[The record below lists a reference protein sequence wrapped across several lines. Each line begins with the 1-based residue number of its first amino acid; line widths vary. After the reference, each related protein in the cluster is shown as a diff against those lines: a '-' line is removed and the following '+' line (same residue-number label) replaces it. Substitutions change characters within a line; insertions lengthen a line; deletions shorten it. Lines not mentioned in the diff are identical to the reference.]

1 MAVTKTHPIKSTLK
15 AAIDYICNSEKT
27 DGKLL
32 VSSYGCAAE
41 TADIEF
47 AWTRRHAIDKG
58 TNLGRHL
65 IQAFQPGEVT
75 PEQAHEIGMELAKEI
90 LGGKYEFVLTTHI
103 DKDHVHNHLIFNA
116 VSFADH
122 KHYHSNKRS
131 YHYIRRTSDR
141 LCKEHGLSVIILGQD
156 KGKSYIEHQATQNGT
171 SYKAKLKAAIDRL
184 LPACSDLEE
193 LLRRLQR
200 EGYEIKRGKYISARE
215 PDRERFTRLKTLG
228 VDYTE
233 EAIAARIAGRSRPSR
248 RPKQRDGEIS
258 LLIDIQNNIKAQ
270 QSAGYRRW
278 ATIENLKRI
287 ADTSNFLTEHGIGSY
302 EELLDRC
309 EAVST
314 SVARLKADLRDT
326 GTRIDEL
333 ALKMK
338 HVGTYRQLNQIDE
351 SYPHRYTDGQ
361 LCLETDAAIRI
372 CFLAGFDLEIWMR
385 DFVEPYYFS
394 YEYYQRYGVF
404 PFGER
409 AHGIEGVLQTYG
421 EYFNEPDYVKV
432 FRLMEFIQ
440 FGQYRGHLPCPCGSG
455 EKTRSCHGKFIK
467 KFFENSNL
475 KIIVQ
480 RDYKTIKEV
489 LYAYYEQSR
498 NTKATK

>member
-15 AAIDYICNSEKT
+15 AAIDYICNPEKT

-47 AWTRRHAIDKG
+47 SWTRRHAIDKG

-116 VSFADH
+116 VSFTDH
-122 KHYHSNKRS
+122 KYYHSNKRS

-141 LCKEHGLSVIILGQD
+141 ICKEHGLSVIIPGQA
-156 KGKSYIEHQATQNGT
+156 KGKSYIEHQAAQAGT

-184 LPACSDLEE
+184 IPASADFEDL
-193 LLRRLQR
+193 LLRLQR
-200 EGYEIKRGKYISARE
+200 EGYEIKRGKYVSCRAS
-215 PDRERFTRLKTLG
+215 DQERFTRMKTLG

-233 EAIAARIAGRSRPSR
+233 EAITARIAGRSRPSR
-248 RPKQRDGEIS
+248 QPKQRNGRIS
-258 LLIDIQNNIKAQ
+258 LLVDIQNNIKAQ

-309 EAVST
+309 EAASA
-314 SVARLKADLRDT
+314 SVAQLKADLRDT
-326 GTRIDEL
+326 GAKVDEL
-333 ALKMK
+333 TLKMK
-338 HVGTYRQLNQIDE
+338 HVATYRQLKPIYDRYKASRDKEKFLRGHESEIVLFEAAARECKRLGAVPLPATDRMQAEMDE
-351 SYPHRYTDGQ
+351 LNARKAVLKADLQKAQCDERDY
-361 LCLETDAAIRI
+361 AAIQRNVED
-372 CFLAGFDLEIWMR
+372 FLSPPQPEQERKKNVELE
-385 DFVEPYYFS
+385 
-394 YEYYQRYGVF
+394 
-404 PFGER
+404 
-409 AHGIEGVLQTYG
+409 
-421 EYFNEPDYVKV
+421 
-432 FRLMEFIQ
+432 
-440 FGQYRGHLPCPCGSG
+440 
-455 EKTRSCHGKFIK
+455 
-467 KFFENSNL
+467 
-475 KIIVQ
+475 
-480 RDYKTIKEV
+480 
-489 LYAYYEQSR
+489 
-498 NTKATK
+498 

>member
-15 AAIDYICNSEKT
+15 AAIDYICNPEKT

-141 LCKEHGLSVIILGQD
+141 LCKEHGLSVIIPGQD
-156 KGKSYIEHQATQNGT
+156 KGKSYIEHQATQNGI

-184 LPACSDLEE
+184 LPACSNLEE

-200 EGYEIKRGKYISARE
+200 EGYEIKRGKYISARA
-215 PDRERFTRLKTLG
+215 PDQERFTRLKTLG

-233 EAIAARIAGRSRPSR
+233 EALAARIAGRSRPSR
-248 RPKQRDGEIS
+248 QPKQQNGKIS
-258 LLIDIQNNIKAQ
+258 LLIDIQNNIKLAEFVRHLDEV
-270 QSAGYRRW
+270 GVEW
-278 ATIENLKRI
+278 
-287 ADTSNFLTEHGIGSY
+287 GITCDGDHDNRKTA
-302 EELLDRC
+302 ELVQAFPKKFKGFIYVDPNKGE
-309 EAVST
+309 EAVRELEMCVKEYGLHALYLTAFRTKLNAADRKNYPLYSKACELGIPVHIY
-314 SVARLKADLRDT
+314 SSLNLSKAVPYDIGHPRYIDQVARDFPELKIMAGVSGWPWVLDF
-326 GTRIDEL
+326 
-333 ALKMK
+333 
-338 HVGTYRQLNQIDE
+338 
-351 SYPHRYTDGQ
+351 
-361 LCLETDAAIRI
+361 LCLAIRHENVYLNFETHAPEKI
-372 CFLAGFDLEIWMR
+372 AMR
-385 DFVEPYYFS
+385 GSGYEPYLYYGRLLGYEFS
-394 YEYYQRYGVF
+394 ASANVDRPQQG
-404 PFGER
+404 FGLY
-409 AHGIEGVLQTYG
+409 VL
-421 EYFNEPDYVKV
+421 K
-432 FRLMEFIQ
+432 
-440 FGQYRGHLPCPCGSG
+440 
-455 EKTRSCHGKFIK
+455 
-467 KFFENSNL
+467 
-475 KIIVQ
+475 
-480 RDYKTIKEV
+480 
-489 LYAYYEQSR
+489 
-498 NTKATK
+498 

>member
-15 AAIDYICNSEKT
+15 AAIDYICNPEKT

-47 AWTRRHAIDKG
+47 SWTRRHAIDKG

-116 VSFADH
+116 VSFTDH

-141 LCKEHGLSVIILGQD
+141 ICKEHGLSVIIPGQA
-156 KGKSYIEHQATQNGT
+156 KGKSYIEHQAAQAGT

-184 LPACSDLEE
+184 IPASADFEDL
-193 LLRRLQR
+193 LLRLQR
-200 EGYEIKRGKYISARE
+200 EGYEIKRGKYVSCRAS
-215 PDRERFTRLKTLG
+215 DQERFTRMKTLG

-233 EAIAARIAGRSRPSR
+233 EAITARIAGRSRPSR
-248 RPKQRDGEIS
+248 QPKQRNGRIS
-258 LLIDIQNNIKAQ
+258 LLVDIQNNIKAQ

-309 EAVST
+309 EAASA
-314 SVARLKADLRDT
+314 SVAQLKADLRDT
-326 GTRIDEL
+326 GAKVDEL
-333 ALKMK
+333 TLKMK
-338 HVGTYRQLNQIDE
+338 HVATYRQLKPIYDRYKASRDKEKFLRGHESEIILFEAAARECKRLGAVPLPATERMQAEMDE
-351 SYPHRYTDGQ
+351 LNARKAVLKADLQKAQCDERDY
-361 LCLETDAAIRI
+361 AAIQRNVED
-372 CFLAGFDLEIWMR
+372 FLSPPQPEQERKKNVELE
-385 DFVEPYYFS
+385 
-394 YEYYQRYGVF
+394 
-404 PFGER
+404 
-409 AHGIEGVLQTYG
+409 
-421 EYFNEPDYVKV
+421 
-432 FRLMEFIQ
+432 
-440 FGQYRGHLPCPCGSG
+440 
-455 EKTRSCHGKFIK
+455 
-467 KFFENSNL
+467 
-475 KIIVQ
+475 
-480 RDYKTIKEV
+480 
-489 LYAYYEQSR
+489 
-498 NTKATK
+498 

>member
-32 VSSYGCAAE
+32 VYSYGCAAE

-103 DKDHVHNHLIFNA
+103 DKDHVHNYLIFNA

-141 LCKEHGLSVIILGQD
+141 LCKEHGLSVIIPGQD

-200 EGYEIKRGKYISARE
+200 EGYEIKRGKYISARA
-215 PDRERFTRLKTLG
+215 PDQERFTRLKTLG
-228 VDYTE
+228 ADYTE
-233 EAIAARIAGRSRPSR
+233 EAVVSRIAGGPRPSR
-248 RPKQRDGEIS
+248 QPQQRSGTVS

-270 QSAGYRRW
+270 QSAGYQRW
-278 ATIENLKRI
+278 ATIENLKR
-287 ADTSNFLTEHGIGSY
+287 AAATMNFLTEHGIGSY
-302 EELLDRC
+302 EELEERC
-309 EAVST
+309 DAVAAASIRT
-314 SVARLKADLRDT
+314 RESLRDMEQ
-326 GTRIDEL
+326 RITDL
-333 ALKMK
+333 VLLGKQID
-338 HVGTYRQLNQIDE
+338 TYRKLKPV
-351 SYPHRYTDGQ
+351 Y
-361 LCLETDAAIRI
+361 
-372 CFLAGFDLEIWMR
+372 DLSLI
-385 DFVEPYYFS
+385 
-394 YEYYQRYGVF
+394 
-404 PFGER
+404 
-409 AHGIEGVLQTYG
+409 HI
-421 EYFNEPDYVKV
+421 
-432 FRLMEFIQ
+432 
-440 FGQYRGHLPCPCGSG
+440 
-455 EKTRSCHGKFIK
+455 
-467 KFFENSNL
+467 
-475 KIIVQ
+475 
-480 RDYKTIKEV
+480 
-489 LYAYYEQSR
+489 
-498 NTKATK
+498 